1 MQVVSRKS
9 WGARAPRGRQT
20 VPWSQRV
27 GVAVHHSAGPTSQSV
42 AAIQSYHM
50 TTNGWSDVGY
60 NLLVDQGG
68 TVYEGRGWD
77 VLGAHATGHNAG
89 WIGVCWI
96 GDATKIEPSAAAKKA
111 MRWCVEEAQRRAG
124 RKLQVRGHGQ
134 LPGQATECPGP
145 AWRKWIAAGM
155 PVEDDMPSAKEIV
168 NELLSRRLD
177 KVDPD
182 SGTSP
187 SMTVAGFVR
196 WVHKHVVDIKTMTRE
211 QGATL
216 AALSAAVGGGDV
228 TAAVRAEL
236 DRHRAAL
243 VAELTENL
251 ATALSDEITEIPP
264 AQVEAA
270 VERVLARTRLSVEQ

>member
-50 TTNGWSDVGY
+50 DVNKWSDVGY
-60 NLLVDQGG
+60 NLLVDQQGR
-68 TVYEGRGWD
+68 VYEGRGWD

-96 GDATKIEPSAAAKKA
+96 GDATKVEPSPAAKRA
-111 MRWCVEEAQRRAG
+111 VRWCVEEAQRRAG

-145 AWRKWIAAGM
+145 AWRKWITAGM
-155 PVEDDMPSAKEIV
+155 PVEDDMPAKKV
-168 NELLSRRLD
+168 ADELLGRRLD

-187 SMTVAGFVR
+187 SMTVSSFVR
-196 WVHKHVVDIKTMTRE
+196 WTHKHTVDIKQTTRE
-211 QGATL
+211 MAATL
-216 AALSAAVGGGDV
+216 AALTAKVDGGDV
-228 TAAVRAEL
+228 AAAVRKEL
-236 DRHRAAL
+236 ERHRSEL
-243 VAELTENL
+243 VAELTEGL
-251 ATALSDEITEIPP
+251 AASLADELTEVPP
-264 AQVEAA
+264 AVVEAA
-270 VERVLARTRLSVEQ
+270 VERVLARVRLAVQ

>member
-1 MQVVSRKS
+1 MQVVSRKL

-50 TTNGWSDVGY
+50 DVNKWSDVGY

-77 VLGAHATGHNAG
+77 VLGAHAGGQNSA

-96 GDATKIEPSAAAKKA
+96 GDATKVEPSPAAKRA
-111 MRWCVEEAQRRAG
+111 VRWCVEEAQRRAG

-134 LPGQATECPGP
+134 LPGQATECPGT

-168 NELLSRRLD
+168 DELLSRRLD
-177 KVDPD
+177 KVNPD
-182 SGTSP
+182 SGTSS
-187 SMTVAGFVR
+187 SMTVASFVR
-196 WVHKHVVDIKTMTRE
+196 WVHKHVVDTKDMTRE
-211 QGATL
+211 QAAML
-216 AALSAAVGGGDV
+216 AGLNAKVDGGDV
-228 TAAVRAEL
+228 AAAVRKEL
-236 DRHRAAL
+236 ERHRSEL
-243 VAELTENL
+243 VAELTEGL
-251 ATALSDEITEIPP
+251 AASLADEITEVPP
-264 AQVEAA
+264 AVVEAA
-270 VERVLARTRLSVEQ
+270 VERVLARVRLVAQ